1 SLPDGLQEIRRPGDH
16 EVSGWSVATLLLI
29 IRGTSCC
36 PDLLTSCKT
45 GAASSEGEH
54 KWLFERFGDP
64 AQESVRVGAVD
75 DAMVVRQRQRQ
86 HQPRLELRAVPRGL
100 VAAARDAEDRD
111 FGPVDDRAEPHAADA
126 AEVRDRDDAA
136 RHLVER
142 ELAGARLL
150 RDLG

>member
-1 SLPDGLQEIRRPGDH
+1 MTTNCVDLDILSIPNKPTPNSQVARLGSWELELGSYRAL
-16 EVSGWSVATLLLI
+16 VSGGHSQ
-29 IRGTSCC
+29 RK
-36 PDLLTSCKT
+36 DKR
-45 GAASSEGEH
+45 
-54 KWLFERFGDP
+54 LFERLSAP
-64 AQESVRVGAVD
+64 AQESGRTRAGD
-75 DAMVVRQRQRQ
+75 DAMVVRQGQRQ

-150 RDLG
+150 GDLG